1 MLTYAGTE
9 VVELLQP
16 PDAAAVG
23 ERIKCEGG
31 ADPQP
36 DEVLKV
42 LGYEAFSYECMRLQA
57 TSV

>member
-31 ADPQP
+31 ADLLVYGADPQP

-42 LGYEAFSYECMRLQA
+42 LVYEALSY
-57 TSV
+57 